1 MLYSKPRNVA
11 AWVSHTFD
19 EASSDWIG
27 SIHKYYRDRTSEPLQ
42 RRYQLTAYGNDDV
55 RRERDQF
62 RRAAQILF
70 DLPRLVPPVSEA
82 ILPSVSVFGD
92 D

>member
-1 MLYSKPRNVA
+1 
-11 AWVSHTFD
+11 VSHTFD

-27 SIHKYYRDRTSEPLQ
+27 SIHKHDRDRTSGPLQ

-62 RRAAQILF
+62 RR
-70 DLPRLVPPVSEA
+70 VA
-82 ILPSVSVFGD
+82 INTVRFTVAGATSFRGD
-92 D
+92 FVIGFRVR

>member
-1 MLYSKPRNVA
+1 
-11 AWVSHTFD
+11 VSHTFD

-27 SIHKYYRDRTSEPLQ
+27 SIHKHDRDRMSGPLQ

-62 RRAAQILF
+62 RRVAINTF
-70 DLPRLVPPVSEA
+70 DLQWLVPPVSEV
-82 ILPSVSVFGD
+82 ILSLVSVSGD